1 MKHETPFLFVAGLAF
16 TVPLFAQD
24 AAEASGSATQTQ
36 TVSAPVVRVAMGKAP
51 KSPLAPLS
59 RSATLTAGIPADLG
73 HPEGLHPRFSG
84 KLDIAGNSH
93 AVIAAAT
100 DKDAKLPDVVLVDCD
115 HDGHFDG
122 AEWFKPKITEQSA
135 NGRTMIQSES
145 FAVSMQTGAANL
157 TADVRYMGLGDTARL
172 MFNFAEQRVASVTI
186 GGETHVLAIADGD
199 FDGVIGGARDLWTI
213 AKEDARPRS
222 SMGLPLVGEG
232 IFADGVRWTIQ
243 CDGDRVSVQS
253 AKADGPNPADEAA
266 VRVRVEHE
274 WAERFD
280 AEREGFVAQR
290 KLDTSRKLATKPI
303 EWRYVTFEQGLA
315 MAKAEQKLLFIDVM
329 AFWCVWCYRMDY
341 YTYPDAEVADYLTA
355 NFIPVKII
363 QEQDRVGDYQK
374 LMDTLK
380 LRGIPAMGVFDGD
393 GAVVHPISGWKAP
406 TDFLA
411 ELRKAKG
418 E

>member
-1 MKHETPFLFVAGLAF
+1 V
-16 TVPLFAQD
+16 
-24 AAEASGSATQTQ
+24 
-36 TVSAPVVRVAMGKAP
+36 APVTLGGE
-51 KSPLAPLS
+51 SFLLA
-59 RSATLTAGIPADLG
+59 IVDAD
-73 HPEGLHPRFSG
+73 
-84 KLDIAGNSH
+84 
-93 AVIAAAT
+93 
-100 DKDAKLPDVVLVDCD
+100 
-115 HDGHFDG
+115 FDG
-122 AEWFKPKITEQSA
+122 A
-135 NGRTMIQSES
+135 
-145 FAVSMQTGAANL
+145 
-157 TADVRYMGLGDTARL
+157 
-172 MFNFAEQRVASVTI
+172 I
-186 GGETHVLAIADGD
+186 GGP
-199 FDGVIGGARDLWTI
+199 RDLWTL
-213 AKEDARPRS
+213 AKEDARPRN

-232 IFADGVRWTIQ
+232 IFLNGARWTIQ
-243 CDGDRVSVQS
+243 CDGDRVSVHS

-290 KLDTSRKLATKPI
+290 KLDTSRTLATKPI

-341 YTYPDAEVADYLTA
+341 YTYPDAEVAEYLTA

-380 LRGIPAMGVFDGD
+380 LRGIPAMGVFDGE